1 MLSIDMNS
9 FVPLWR
15 QGLYPS
21 SEEIGCK
28 CHLLGVDTLLH
39 VGILPAV
46 LISCPVIPICLDPW
60 RSVWLAS
67 NLCWNNADMK
77 QAVTSWQHT
86 LDITCSMLGYMPW
99 CHGGTKA
106 YMSMVTKWRSDLYH
120 LLPMCHVY
128 IEVIIKFLA
137 SVIVTWFLKLTLYT
151 LLPQLSSKIFSFS
164 EYLIKPFLKSI
175 RMSFYPKILF

>member
-1 MLSIDMNS
+1 MLSIDMKS

-21 SEEIGCK
+21 SEEIDCK
-28 CHLLGVDTLLH
+28 CQLLGVDTLLH

-60 RSVWLAS
+60 RSVLHAS

-77 QAVTSWQHT
+77 QGVTSWQQT
-86 LDITCSMLGYMPW
+86 LDITSSMVGYMHW

-106 YMSMVTKWRSDLYH
+106 YVSRVTKWRSDVYH
-120 LLPMCHVY
+120 LLPMCYVY
-128 IEVIIKFLA
+128 IEVGIKFLA
-137 SVIVTWFLKLTLYT
+137 SVIVTW
-151 LLPQLSSKIFSFS
+151 
-164 EYLIKPFLKSI
+164 
-175 RMSFYPKILF
+175 